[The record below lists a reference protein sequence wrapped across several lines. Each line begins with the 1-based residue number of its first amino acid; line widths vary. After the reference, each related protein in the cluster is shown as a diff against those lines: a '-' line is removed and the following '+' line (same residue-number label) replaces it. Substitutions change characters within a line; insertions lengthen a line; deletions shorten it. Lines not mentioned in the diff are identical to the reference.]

1 MKKTIGII
9 GLGKMGHNIAENLL
23 DHKYKVIAHNRS
35 SEPVKKIA
43 KKGAIPAFTIPEFVT
58 KFKDQKIILLSITAG
73 PAIDAV
79 LKSLKPY
86 LKKGDII
93 IDSGNNFYKDS
104 VRRYKE
110 MKKLGVSFMDMGT
123 SGGLSGA
130 RNGASLMI
138 GGDKSTFKKIEPLF
152 RDLAVKDGYGYMGE
166 SGAGNYV
173 KTVHNGIEYALLEAY
188 AEGFGVLDK
197 SKYKYDYKTV
207 ARVWSN
213 GSVIRSWITEL
224 AESAFTKYHNKLK
237 SFKGIIGGGQTGK
250 WTVQMAKEVKADVH
264 TLEHAIAKRKKS
276 QKTQSFATKFVAA
289 IRFGFGGHTEPM

>member
-9 GLGKMGHNIAENLL
+9 GLGKMGSMLTENLL

-35 SEPVKKIA
+35 PEPVKKIA
-43 KKGAIPAFTIPEFVT
+43 KKGAKPAYTIPEFVT
-58 KFKDQKIILLSITAG
+58 QLPPQKIILLSITAG
-73 PAIDAV
+73 PAVDAV

-104 VRRYKE
+104 VRRCKQ

-138 GGDKSTFKKIEPLF
+138 GGDKKTFNKIEPLF
-152 RDLAVKDGYGYMGE
+152 KDLAVKDGYGYMGP

-173 KTVHNGIEYALLEAY
+173 KTTHNGIEYALLESY
-188 AEGFGVLDK
+188 AEGYGLLDK
-197 SKYKYDYKTV
+197 APYKLDMRKISQ
-207 ARVWSN
+207 VWSN

-224 AESAFTKYHNKLK
+224 AEKEFTDHKNNLEG
-237 SFKGIIGGGQTGK
+237 FKGKIGGGETGK
-250 WTVQMAKEVKADVH
+250 WTVKMAKERKCDVH
-264 TLEHAIAKRKKS
+264 TLKHAIANREKS
-276 QKTQSFATKFVAA
+276 QRKQTFASKFISA
-289 IRFGFGGHTEPM
+289 IRHSFGGHTEPM